1 MSTRTNSKAKCSG
14 RKRGQDGTQRQ
25 EGSKGQGPN
34 VTIGSRQST
43 RINGGGSPLLFD
55 DDIGRKISGKVP
67 SNSASGTVSIPL
79 DDVQKIHSIVDK
91 YIKATNNSKTN
102 LKKSEYINDETPD
115 VEIKMEDLVGIFD
128 ALSSGESNFDPS
140 PIFEV
145 DNIKIRES
153 LQKIMKNEKMNSEAV
168 NQLGN
173 WLVKQICIAFLECLL
188 PITIFYHT
196 GCRL

>member
-1 MSTRTNSKAKCSG
+1 M
-14 RKRGQDGTQRQ
+14 
-25 EGSKGQGPN
+25 
-34 VTIGSRQST
+34 
-43 RINGGGSPLLFD
+43 
-55 DDIGRKISGKVP
+55 
-67 SNSASGTVSIPL
+67 
-79 DDVQKIHSIVDK
+79 
-91 YIKATNNSKTN
+91 
-102 LKKSEYINDETPD
+102 KKSEYINDETPD

-153 LQKIMKNEKMNSEAV
+153 LQKIMKNEEMNSEAV